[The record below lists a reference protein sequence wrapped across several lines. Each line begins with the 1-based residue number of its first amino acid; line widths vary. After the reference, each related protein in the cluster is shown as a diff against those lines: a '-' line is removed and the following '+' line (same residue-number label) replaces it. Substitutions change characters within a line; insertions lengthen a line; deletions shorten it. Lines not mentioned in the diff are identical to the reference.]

1 MTAERQANPMHTNL
15 LRPFAALAAVLTIAA
30 CAPAD
35 AAPAA
40 DASVR
45 ESTANTAV
53 LTIADTT
60 IATTVQATGVAAPI
74 REATLSTKLMGSV
87 IAVPVQE
94 GSAVR
99 AGQRLVRI
107 DARDLAAKREQ
118 VNANQSAATALHAQA
133 AAHAARMRA
142 LFTEDAAPKSMLEA
156 AEAGLTQ
163 AESGLRAANAA
174 AAELSAI
181 ESYADVT
188 APFAGVVTHRFVD
201 PGALAAP
208 GAPLVTVQDASAL
221 RLTVHVAPSAVRG
234 LKAGEQVSVTI
245 EGIADVATI
254 EGIVPAAGGLHA
266 INALVNNRDGRHLAG
281 SSVTIAIRTGAH
293 RGIAVPE
300 SALIRE
306 GDLVGVMLR
315 TAQGDVRRWIRTG
328 AVIDGMVEITTGLRA
343 GDQVVLNASAGVE

>member
-1 MTAERQANPMHTNL
+1 VH
-15 LRPFAALAAVLTIAA
+15 
-30 CAPAD
+30 
-35 AAPAA
+35 
-40 DASVR
+40 
-45 ESTANTAV
+45 
-53 LTIADTT
+53 
-60 IATTVQATGVAAPI
+60 ATGVAAPI

-87 IAVPVQE
+87 IAVPVQA
-94 GSAVR
+94 GTAVR
-99 AGQRLVRI
+99 AGQQLVRI

-118 VNANQSAATALHAQA
+118 VNANQSAATAMHAQA

-174 AAELSAI
+174 AAELSAV

-208 GAPLVTVQDASAL
+208 GAPLVTVQDASTL

-234 LKAGEQVSVTI
+234 LKAGEQVSVSI

-254 EGIVPAAGGLHA
+254 EGIVPAPGGLHA
-266 INALVNNRDGRHLAG
+266 INALVNNHDGRHLAG
-281 SSVTIAIRTGAH
+281 SSATVAIRTGTH

-328 AVIDGMVEITTGLRA
+328 AVVDGMVEVTAGLRA
-343 GDQVVLNASAGVE
+343 GDQVVLVAAAGVE

>member
-1 MTAERQANPMHTNL
+1 MTAERQANPMHKNSIRSL
-15 LRPFAALAAVLTIAA
+15 AVLAAVLTIAA

-35 AAPAA
+35 AAPAVEA
-40 DASVR
+40 TEREAS
-45 ESTANTAV
+45 TNAAV

-60 IATTVQATGVAAPI
+60 IATTVQANGVAAPI

-87 IAVPVQE
+87 IAVPVLE
-94 GSAVR
+94 GTVVR
-99 AGQRLVRI
+99 AGQQLVRI

-118 VNANQSAATALHAQA
+118 VSANQSAATAMHAQA

-142 LFTEDAAPKSMLEA
+142 LFTDDAAPKSMLEA
-156 AEAGLTQ
+156 AEAGLAQ

-174 AAELSAI
+174 ATELSAI

-188 APFAGVVTHRFVD
+188 SPFAGVVTQRFVD

-208 GAPLVTVQDASAL
+208 GAPLVTVQDASTL
-221 RLTVHVAPSAVRG
+221 RLTVHVSPRAVRG
-234 LKAGEQVSVTI
+234 LKAGEQVAVTI
-245 EGIADVATI
+245 EGVTDIAII
-254 EGIVPAAGGLHA
+254 EGIVPAQGGLHA
-266 INALVNNRDGRHLAG
+266 VNALVNNRDGRHLAG
-281 SSVTIAIRTGAH
+281 SSATIAIRSGTH

-300 SALIRE
+300 SALIHE

-328 AVIDGMVEITTGLRA
+328 TVADGMVEVTAGLRA
-343 GDQVVLNASAGVE
+343 GDRVVLGASGGVE